1 MVLLKYLKIKL
12 DTDIKIIFLDYQNMI
27 MQNAQA

>member
-12 DTDIKIIFLDYQNMI
+12 DTDC
-27 MQNAQA
+27 